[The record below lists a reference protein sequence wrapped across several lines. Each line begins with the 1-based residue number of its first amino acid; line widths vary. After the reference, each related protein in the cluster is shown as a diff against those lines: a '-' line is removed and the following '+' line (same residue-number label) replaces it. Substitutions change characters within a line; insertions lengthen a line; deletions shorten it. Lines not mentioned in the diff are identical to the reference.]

1 MQMAAAT
8 NDPSRREAGA
18 GPATNQIAMTL
29 VYVGACGLLLAIG
42 ASIGWG
48 WRMGLGVALG
58 SAVAASNLWAL
69 NRIGGAF
76 LSGNS
81 RGLWA
86 LAGAAK
92 FLLLA
97 GLFALVIKY
106 RLVSPIAFVV
116 GYGSLPV
123 GITFGSLFATRGSD
137 SN

>member
-1 MQMAAAT
+1 MAAAT
-8 NDPSRREAGA
+8 NDPSQGEAEA
-18 GPATNQIAMTL
+18 GPAGNQIAMTL

-48 WRMGLGVALG
+48 WRMGLGAALG
-58 SAVAASNLWAL
+58 SAIGASNLWAL
-69 NRIGGAF
+69 HRIGGAF
-76 LSGNS
+76 LTGKS

-92 FLLLA
+92 FLVLA
-97 GLFALVIKY
+97 GLFAVVIKY

-116 GYGSLPV
+116 GYGALPI
-123 GITFGSLFATRGSD
+123 GITFGSLLGTRGSD